1 MFDSIRLPEKEIVA
15 IQTTFRQHF
24 LPSDHLWVF
33 GSRTDLM
40 KKGGDIDLYVETE
53 MLDASDIIDA
63 RIHFLSSLQ
72 AIIGEQKID
81 LVVKQN
87 QSNFCLPI
95 HDVARTTGVQL
106 V

>member
-1 MFDSIRLPEKEIVA
+1 MLNNIRLPEKEIAA
-15 IQTTFRQHF
+15 IQNTFRQHF

-33 GSRTDLM
+33 GSRTDLA

-53 MLDASDIIDA
+53 MLDAGDIVDA

-72 AIIGEQKID
+72 TIIGEQKID

-87 QSNFCLPI
+87 QSNFCLPVY
-95 HDVARTTGVQL
+95 DVARATGIQL